1 MRQTRTLPLL
11 ESVIVTVPSSHWTTM
26 TVLLFSVAQFGVVEC
41 ANGMKN
47 SEKSNVSLFVMDASC
62 LLF

>member
-1 MRQTRTLPLL
+1 M
-11 ESVIVTVPSSHWTTM
+11 IVTVPSSHWTTM

-47 SEKSNVSLFVMDASC
+47 SEKSNVSLFIMDASC

>member
-1 MRQTRTLPLL
+1 MRQTSTLPLL

-26 TVLLFSVAQFGVVEC
+26 TVLLFSVVQFGVPEC
-41 ANGMKN
+41 ANGTKT

-62 LLF
+62 LLS